1 MNKTIYWKNDLLGNE
16 KLKLCKGWLHPEGVS
31 LPISD
36 FGIDNKAKD
45 GKRTHCKMCQKHY
58 DDCEKN
64 PFIKWYNTKKS
75 TKTKAYARGDS
86 KWEFNILPTDIKG
99 VEGYFDPKGGTRGK
113 WIITKYPLYCDA
125 KGTPLDWS
133 TDGSAEKFRHNRP
146 SLDRYDPRIGY
157 IPGNVRITTWKYNT
171 VKNDVVPEELI
182 EYGIAMINDSN
193 IHVSEAKLILDELIN
208 TPEHNVN
215 QLNLFENKKDI
226 RNFCE

>member
-1 MNKTIYWKNDLLGNE
+1 MNKG
-16 KLKLCKGWLHPEGVS
+16 KLKLCKGWLHPAGVS
-31 LPISD
+31 LPFSD
-36 FGIDNKAKD
+36 FGIDNGTYD
-45 GKRTHCKMCQKHY
+45 GKRSHCKACQKHY

>member
-99 VEGYFDPKGGTRGK
+99 VEGYFDPEGGTRGK

-182 EYGIAMINDSN
+182 EYGTFMINDSN
-193 IHVSEAKLILDELIN
+193 IDISETKDILDTLIDIPN
-208 TPEHNVN
+208 QNVN
-215 QLNLFENKKDI
+215 QLDLFENKKDI
-226 RNFCE
+226 RNFYE